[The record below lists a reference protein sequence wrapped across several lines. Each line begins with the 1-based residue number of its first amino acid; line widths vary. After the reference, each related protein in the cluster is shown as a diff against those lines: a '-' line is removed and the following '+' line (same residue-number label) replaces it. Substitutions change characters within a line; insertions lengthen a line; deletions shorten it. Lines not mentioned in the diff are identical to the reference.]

1 MLRHVW
7 FIAVFAAAP
16 LAAQKSGPQGD
27 TWESIAKLPD
37 FGGLWEVT
45 FGGGPRGGNEPPA
58 FSPEYA
64 AKLQAFQAASQ
75 RGEIEDGPAANC
87 VPNGMP
93 SIMTQPYPIEILFT
107 PGKVT
112 ILIEAYAQWRQ
123 IFTDG
128 RAHPEDPDLTFNGH
142 SIGHW
147 EGDTLVVDTVGFTTD
162 TFLGNQGM
170 RHSDKMHIVERFRLA
185 QPDRLE
191 VQTTITDPEA
201 LTKPLTRTAAYGRH
215 RDWTLAEYVCQQ
227 NNRNFTTD
235 DGKSGI
241 DLSFDE
247 EEQ

>member
-1 MLRHVW
+1 MKPSRVRRSRAWPRKFSRLPGLGLLVYTAGKGGSMLRHAW

-45 FGGGPRGGNEPPA
+45 FGGGPRGGAEPPS
-58 FSPEYA
+58 FTPEYA

-128 RAHPEDPDLTFNGH
+128 REHPEDPDLTFNGH

-162 TFLGNQGM
+162 TSLGKQGM

-185 QPDRLE
+185 DAGSPR
-191 VQTTITDPEA
+191 
-201 LTKPLTRTAAYGRH
+201 GR
-215 RDWTLAEYVCQQ
+215 RRRSAIPK
-227 NNRNFTTD
+227 R
-235 DGKSGI
+235 
-241 DLSFDE
+241 
-247 EEQ
+247 